1 MAKKTRKIFSYGSM
15 SLSIFRRFVLTL
27 IFSISC
33 LFVSLKVLSIYAQE
47 VAESPSIAPE
57 ATIEQPVDIPVQTDN
72 SPSVPDAP
80 SASETPTDIPTDSS
94 VNSDPSSDT
103 TSEVPQVSDPI
114 PEVPTVSPEASPEA
128 SSEISSPSSSES
140 STPETSTS
148 SEQSTIDSDPEVIM
162 AELIAVLLGEA
173 EKEAEENPEKD
184 PEDTTDE
191 DPNVDLQDLS
201 LVSQA
206 PAPEL
211 EPMISVAEIQEEEL
225 SESTDSSA
233 SLISLLDS
241 GVDTIPL
248 LTRIV
253 SEEINTD
260 IAARHSCRLEK
271 FRADV
276 SESSALKMRVKFLA

>member
-1 MAKKTRKIFSYGSM
+1 MAKKTRKIFSYDSM

-57 ATIEQPVDIPVQTDN
+57 ATTEQPVEIPVQTDN

-94 VNSDPSSDT
+94 VNSDASSDA
-103 TSEVPQVSDPI
+103 TSEVPQVTDPI
-114 PEVPTVSPEASPEA
+114 SEVPETTIENPSENSSSGDA
-128 SSEISSPSSSES
+128 SSGENIKVD
-140 STPETSTS
+140 
-148 SEQSTIDSDPEVIM
+148 IDPEDSITQ
-162 AELIAVLLGEA
+162 LLDTILREA
-173 EKEAEENPEKD
+173 EQEAEENPEKD